1 MMDRSSLPALRR
13 ASLTPAL
20 RSASLTPA
28 IRRASLSTAREWHLP
43 PRGNAQRHVL
53 SIQSHVVYGAAGNSA
68 AVFPMRRLGVNVWP
82 INTVQFSNHTQVS
95 QSTPA
100 ALRGRV

>member
-1 MMDRSSLPALRR
+1 MCALHSSNSHLRALKMMRR
-13 ASLTPAL
+13 RL
-20 RSASLTPA
+20 
-28 IRRASLSTAREWHLP
+28 LSTAREWHLP

-100 ALRGRV
+100 SALRGRV

>member
-1 MMDRSSLPALRR
+1 MMGRTSRSGATQRVAPRESGR
-13 ASLTPAL
+13 ASLH
-20 RSASLTPA
+20 
-28 IRRASLSTAREWHLP
+28 REQ

-95 QSTPA
+95 RAKAHQPP
-100 ALRGRV
+100 RV

>member
-1 MMDRSSLPALRR
+1 MMRRGLRR
-13 ASLTPAL
+13 
-20 RSASLTPA
+20 
-28 IRRASLSTAREWHLP
+28 LSTAREWHLP

-82 INTVQFSNHTQVS
+82 INTVQFSNHTQVIFATAR
-95 QSTPA
+95 QPPPCEA
-100 ALRGRV
+100 ASECM